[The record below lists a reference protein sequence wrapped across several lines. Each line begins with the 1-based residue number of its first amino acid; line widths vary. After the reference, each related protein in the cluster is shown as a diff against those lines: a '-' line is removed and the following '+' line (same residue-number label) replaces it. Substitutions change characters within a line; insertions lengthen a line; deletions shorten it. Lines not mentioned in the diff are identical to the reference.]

1 MKSMFDKI
9 GHFFHDVASEMRAV
23 SWPTMDDI
31 KEGTVVVIVISGIV
45 ALFLALVDFG
55 FGQLV
60 KLLF

>member
-1 MKSMFDKI
+1 MFNKI
-9 GHFFHDVASEMRAV
+9 NHFFRDVVSEMHAV
-23 SWPTMDDI
+23 SWPTMNDV

>member
-1 MKSMFDKI
+1 MFNKI
-9 GHFFHDVASEMRAV
+9 GHFFHDVASEMHAV

-31 KEGTVVVIVISGIV
+31 REGTVVVIVISGIV

>member
-1 MKSMFDKI
+1 MKTMFNKI

-31 KEGTVVVIVISGIV
+31 REGTVVVIVISGIV

>member
-1 MKSMFDKI
+1 MFDKI

>member
-1 MKSMFDKI
+1 MFNKI

-31 KEGTVVVIVISGIV
+31 REGTVVVIVISGIV

>member
-1 MKSMFDKI
+1 MKSMFNNI
-9 GHFFHDVASEMRAV
+9 SRFFQEVVSEMRAV
-23 SWPTMDDI
+23 SWPTMNDV